1 MEDEIELIQMIYL
14 LDIKNYDKEI
24 DDFRKEYISYKD
36 TKIYLISPD
45 FKDFSNNLVLIQ
57 KKIILKKQKDYV
69 LYKNIK
75 IQIRI
80 LNMGGI
86 Q

>member
-69 LYKNIK
+69 LYKK
-75 IQIRI
+75 SFVYT
-80 LNMGGI
+80 
-86 Q
+86 